1 MLQTVQKIGPILDL
15 FTVER
20 PEWGVSEVAEVIGV
34 PRSSAHALLSSLVGT
49 GLLQNRARGRY
60 RIGWRVVELSDTLRC
75 GTDVR
80 TAAAPILQELVRVH
94 GETCHLAVL
103 ERHKVLYVDK
113 VVGTQVVTVT
123 GARVGAAVDAHCNGV
138 GKVLLAHR
146 SPAEVSQHV
155 LDKPLK
161 RHTPA
166 TITTADGL
174 ASELSSIRKQGY
186 AIDRGETVT
195 EVWCAAAPVRDE
207 MGSVVAA
214 ISMTVPAHR
223 FAAAQPVLQY
233 AVTSA
238 AASISRALSSFEVSA
253 QVAIV
258 SEPQPLGLVAS

>member
-34 PRSSAHALLSSLVGT
+34 PRSSAHALLSSLAGT

-80 TAAAPILQELVRVH
+80 SAAAPILQQLVQRY

-146 SPAEVSQHV
+146 SPAEVNQHV

-161 RHTPA
+161 RLTPA
-166 TITTADGL
+166 TITTPDALAD
-174 ASELSSIRKQGY
+174 ELEVIRKQGF
-186 AIDRGETVT
+186 AVDRGETVT

-214 ISMTVPAHR
+214 ISITVPAHR
-223 FAAAQPVLQY
+223 FVSAQGSFQR

-238 AASISRALSSFEVSA
+238 AATIGRSLATADRVAGDAKSLS
-253 QVAIV
+253 
-258 SEPQPLGLVAS
+258 LVG

>member
-60 RIGWRVVELSDTLRC
+60 RIGWRVVELSDTLGC
-75 GTDVR
+75 GQDVR
-80 TAAAPILQELVRVH
+80 SAAAPVLQELVHRH

-103 ERHKVLYVDK
+103 ERYKVLYLDK
-113 VVGTQVVTVT
+113 VVGTHVVTVT
-123 GARVGAAVDAHCNGV
+123 GTRVGAAVDAHCNGV

-146 SPAEVSQHV
+146 SPAEVARHV
-155 LDKPLK
+155 LERPLK

-166 TITTADGL
+166 TITTPDSL
-174 ASELSSIRKQGY
+174 ENELNAVRMQGF

-195 EVWCAAAPVRDE
+195 DVWCAAAPVRDE

-214 ISMTVPAHR
+214 ISMTVPVHR
-223 FAAAQPVLQY
+223 FVSAQAVLQR

-238 AASISRALSSFEVSA
+238 AASISRSLSA
-253 QVAIV
+253 PDDGA
-258 SEPQPLGLVAS
+258 PAPARRGPGRLDLVAS